1 MSFVNSGSFSK
12 QHSCLS
18 VRVSQRTRDLMFST
32 YGSKDA
38 PAQLKKELDMVLTLQ
53 AEVDMV
59 EKGIQ
64 TAKTTIVKSECS
76 QESLLLI
83 QGLERTH
90 ERLQEKIEK
99 LYASLNVHD
108 SFPELRGINLEFV
121 RTLLMARDLKMNI
134 RKRAISSFF
143 EWEKLDRAVGGHHE
157 PLGQY

>member
-1 MSFVNSGSFSK
+1 M
-12 QHSCLS
+12 
-18 VRVSQRTRDLMFST
+18 RVSQRTRDLMFST
-32 YGSKDA
+32 YGSSKDT

>member
-1 MSFVNSGSFSK
+1 
-12 QHSCLS
+12 
-18 VRVSQRTRDLMFST
+18 
-32 YGSKDA
+32 
-38 PAQLKKELDMVLTLQ
+38 MVLTLQ

-90 ERLQEKIEK
+90 ERLREKIEK

-108 SFPELRGINLEFV
+108 AFPELRGINLEFV

-157 PLGQY
+157 PLGQYSRPLCFRNLSNPLYRNQTSSANPQSHLSA